1 MFAGMSLALLLIV
14 LLGFART
21 FFLRAFFDGPP
32 IPIHVYIHGVVLT
45 AWFVWFYVQALLA
58 RAGRVD
64 LHRRL
69 GVAGAVLGVAVI
81 VANVT
86 VVAWIGP
93 RLRFLLYGAKLDPA
107 FLVHVVWGNIGSI
120 ISFAVLL
127 AFALGLRR
135 RPQIHKRLMFF
146 ASISIVGQAVA
157 RIAHWPLAVSP
168 GLLVDSVFLLLL
180 GSIVTYD
187 LVTTRRV
194 HPATLAGGG
203 FRILIWA
210 GSMWLA
216 GTQWGQAVVYGLAE

>member
-21 FFLRAFFDGPP
+21 FFLRAFFAVPP
-32 IPIHVYIHGVVLT
+32 IPIHVYIHGIVLT
-45 AWFVWFYVQALLA
+45 AWFAWFYVQALLA

-64 LHRRL
+64 WHRRL
-69 GVAGAVLGVAVI
+69 GVAGAVLGAAVI

-86 VVAWIGP
+86 VIAWIGP

-107 FLVHVVWGNIGSI
+107 FLMRVVWGDIGSI

-127 AFALGLRR
+127 GFALGLRR
-135 RPQIHKRLMFF
+135 RPQIHKRLMYF
-146 ASISIVGQAVA
+146 ASLSIVGQAVG

-180 GSIVTYD
+180 ASMVT
-187 LVTTRRV
+187 
-194 HPATLAGGG
+194 
-203 FRILIWA
+203 
-210 GSMWLA
+210 
-216 GTQWGQAVVYGLAE
+216 